1 MKLTVRYWF
10 YGFSLALIF
19 LAMAFKIFQPIQV
32 LPRIRLAPAFSL
44 VDQQGQRLTSED
56 LRGKVTLYTFTYTRC
71 SFPCQNPDQT
81 LLEVQRRLEAE
92 PLSPQIQIQ
101 FVSISFDPQHDS
113 PQVLQM
119 YQEHLGANPALWR
132 FATLPDSDLLKIII
146 GDGFEVYY
154 RPRPEGGF
162 DFDPVF
168 ILVDGWGIIRAEYRY
183 QTETPLVDRI
193 LRHLRVLEKEI
204 LNSSGVARMAYEAA
218 HLFLCYAQ

>member
-1 MKLTVRYWF
+1 MKAVKYWL
-10 YGFSLALIF
+10 YGFPLTLII
-19 LAMAFKIFQPIQV
+19 LAMAFKVFQPIQV

-71 SFPCQNPDQT
+71 APPCRNPDET
-81 LLEVQRRLEAE
+81 LLEIQRRLEAE
-92 PLSPQIQIQ
+92 PLSPQIQLQ
-101 FVSISFDPQHDS
+101 FVSVSFDPERDS
-113 PQVLQM
+113 PQILKA
-119 YQEHLGANPALWR
+119 YQERLGANPSLWR
-132 FATLPDSDLLKIII
+132 FATLSDQGLLKTII

-154 RPRPEGGF
+154 QPLPEGDF

-168 ILVDGWGIIRAEYRY
+168 ILVDGWGIIRGEYRY

-193 LRHLRVLEKEI
+193 MRHLHVLEKEI